1 MSDDTSEDGILQE
14 MDRVR
19 GDLGGGIDRLGEQVR
34 DMFDWQSY
42 VRAAP
47 LTTVVLTAAAGYL
60 IAPAVISR
68 SRHLTINGQAVAP
81 SGPTFF
87 GSLAGVVGA
96 AVSQAASLYLG
107 NLLTRE
113 LATHMSPDPYTSG
126 DSGAFA
132 PPNDLGD

>member
-1 MSDDTSEDGILQE
+1 MSDDSSEEGILEE

-42 VRAAP
+42 VRSAP
-47 LTTVVLTAAAGYL
+47 LTTVVVAAAAGYL

-68 SRHLTINGQAVAP
+68 SRRVTIDGAAVTA

-87 GSLAGVVGA
+87 GSLAGMLGA

-113 LATHMSPDPYTSG
+113 LASHVSPPYAGEDT
-126 DSGAFA
+126 GAFA